1 MSCSNNLHGMPGGL
15 SILFAGE
22 ETEAR
27 GLIKVIQSCELG
39 GGAGFQSS
47 SAAVVIQLLSR
58 VRLFLRPR
66 GPQRARLPCP
76 PLSPGVCPSSHQ
88 SSSVCF

>member
-15 SILFAGE
+15 SILSAGE

-39 GGAGFQSS
+39 GGGWVS
-47 SAAVVIQLLSR
+47 VQLS
-58 VRLFLRPR
+58 
-66 GPQRARLPCP
+66 C
-76 PLSPGVCPSSHQ
+76 C
-88 SSSVCF
+88 CY